1 MNSDYV
7 TGDSINITW
16 KTDMLCSEVH
26 IELRAERK
34 NIHNITTTSNNGEFI
49 WKIPSSI
56 KSNDKYQIFI
66 RADDN
71 SVWAYSDIFK
81 ISNKKIPSYNI
92 HLILLTIVLI
102 SVCLIIRQKIRIQS
116 ARRISHILS

>member
-49 WKIPSSI
+49 
-56 KSNDKYQIFI
+56 
-66 RADDN
+66 
-71 SVWAYSDIFK
+71 
-81 ISNKKIPSYNI
+81 
-92 HLILLTIVLI
+92 
-102 SVCLIIRQKIRIQS
+102 
-116 ARRISHILS
+116 